1 MNAFADLL
9 GRVAGLVLRLALG
22 LAAALFLVSLLLA
35 SVLAVAGMSLWAL
48 VTGRRP
54 APLVVF
60 GRLRE
65 RSRQYSQGVW
75 RNGPASPQ
83 GAAARG
89 EVVDVEAREVDE
101 DPRRPQG

>member
-9 GRVAGLVLRLALG
+9 GRLPVIVLRVVLG
-22 LAAALFLVSLLLA
+22 LSAAVFLISLLLV

-60 GRLRE
+60 GRMRD
-65 RSRQYSQGVW
+65 RSRQYSQGMW
-75 RNGPASPQ
+75 RASPAPQ
-83 GAAARG
+83 GPVSRT
-89 EVVDVEAREVDE
+89 EVVDIEAREIDE
-101 DPRRPQG
+101 PRQPRG

>member
-22 LAAALFLVSLLLA
+22 LAAAVFLISLLLA

-48 VTGRRP
+48 ITGRRP

-75 RNGPASPQ
+75 RAGPASPN
-83 GAAARG
+83 AAPRG

-101 DPRRPQG
+101 PRRPQG

>member
-22 LAAALFLVSLLLA
+22 LAAAVFLISLLLA

-48 VTGRRP
+48 ITGRRP

-75 RNGPASPQ
+75 RSGPASPQ

-101 DPRRPQG
+101 DPRRPQD

>member
-1 MNAFADLL
+1 MNPVADLL
-9 GRVAGLVLRLALG
+9 GRVAGFALRLALG
-22 LAAALFLVSLLLA
+22 LAAAVFLVSLLLA

-48 VTGRRP
+48 LTGRRP

-60 GRLRE
+60 GRMRE

-75 RNGPASPQ
+75 RAGPAAP
-83 GAAARG
+83 GTAPGG

-101 DPRRPQG
+101 PRRPQP

>member
-9 GRVAGLVLRLALG
+9 GRLPVIVLRLVLG
-22 LAAALFLVSLLLA
+22 LSAAVFLISLLLV

-60 GRLRE
+60 GRMRE
-65 RSRQYSQGVW
+65 RSRQYSQGMW
-75 RNGPASPQ
+75 RTGHAPQ
-83 GAAARG
+83 GPVAG
-89 EVVDVEAREVDE
+89 SEVVDIEAREVDE
-101 DPRRPQG
+101 PRPPRG